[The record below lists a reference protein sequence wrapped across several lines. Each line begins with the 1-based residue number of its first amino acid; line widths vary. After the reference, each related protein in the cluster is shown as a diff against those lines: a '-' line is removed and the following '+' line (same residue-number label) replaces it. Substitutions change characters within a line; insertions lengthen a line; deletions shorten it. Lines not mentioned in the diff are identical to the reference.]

1 MDPSLMGL
9 NIKVLMGLNIKVTK
23 RSSNTVAI
31 RNRNNIMAIVPSI
44 KKKQKKNIIAIVEE
58 VT

>member
-23 RSSNTVAI
+23 RRSSNTVAI

-44 KKKQKKNIIAIVEE
+44 KKKNKKK
-58 VT
+58 TS